1 MNTANDNQTSA
12 LTARQLRHI
21 QLLRG
26 ESEET
31 LNWLLAN
38 SEVRHVPAGDVLLNP
53 QQPNDTL
60 YLIISGRVQ
69 VRLDWQGHEA
79 LAYMDAGHCV
89 GEMSIIDRE
98 RPSAIVVTDIPCHL
112 LLIKSETLWTLIDRG
127 AAIARNLLYTLS
139 ARVRKDNLVIFESKQ
154 QQKISEQNAIQDA
167 LTGLY
172 NRRWLEQTL
181 PRLLQRSRKDEQA
194 LCALAIDI
202 DHFKLYNDDH
212 GHAAGDAVLSTLAE
226 LLENNIRPS
235 DTAIRLG
242 GEEFLVLL
250 PDTFVT
256 DARIIAERLC
266 ESVRQQANTY
276 QGKSLPRLTISIG
289 LACSTEAS
297 DATQLLETADTALYR
312 AKHSGRDQVSI

>member
-1 MNTANDNQTSA
+1 MNTVNDN
-12 LTARQLRHI
+12 LTTPLTTRQLRHI

-31 LNWLLAN
+31 LDWLLAN
-38 SEVRHVPAGDVLLNP
+38 SEERHVPAGDVLLNP
-53 QQPNDTL
+53 QQSNDTL

-98 RPSAIVVTDIPCHL
+98 RPSAIVVTDTPCHL
-112 LLIKSETLWTLIDRG
+112 LLIKSDTLWTLIDRG

-181 PRLLQRSRKDEQA
+181 PRLLQRMRNDELT

-202 DHFKLYNDDH
+202 DHFKRYNDDH
-212 GHAAGDAVLSTLAE
+212 GHTAGDAVLSTLAD

-276 QGKSLPRLTISIG
+276 QGKSLPKLTISIG
-289 LACSTEAS
+289 LACSNEAG
-297 DATQLLETADTALYR
+297 DATQLLDAADAALYR
-312 AKHSGRDQVSI
+312 AKRSGRDQVSI